1 MDVRVNKNDKMVE
14 WDVGGKTISIYNE
27 YTLYAFKHGKGML
40 MIKEKYETSDS
51 GFSAYN
57 EEGNLVFSYRSLG
70 NHLNYR
76 NKDISVIN
84 GAIISAD
91 YEEEVLELDKIPM
104 ALEVVNQFIKSNSNK
119 ELGKLKTMLDC
130 VIGENIMPEYID

>member
-1 MDVRVNKNDKMVE
+1 MGALKDK
-14 WDVGGKTISIYNE
+14 KC
-27 YTLYAFKHGKGML
+27 
-40 MIKEKYETSDS
+40 
-51 GFSAYN
+51 
-57 EEGNLVFSYRSLG
+57 
-70 NHLNYR
+70 
-76 NKDISVIN
+76 DI
-84 GAIISAD
+84 IIDD